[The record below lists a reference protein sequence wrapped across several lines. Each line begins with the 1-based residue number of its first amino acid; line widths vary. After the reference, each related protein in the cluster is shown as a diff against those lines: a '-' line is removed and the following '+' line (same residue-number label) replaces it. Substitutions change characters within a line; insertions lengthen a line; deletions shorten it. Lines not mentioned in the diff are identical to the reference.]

1 MSIVKREFANKL
13 QDFSLSIATRN
24 NMSRN
29 MDYKTPKNKI
39 QQNTKT
45 RRATTQTTFGSD
57 LIEFFG
63 DD

>member
-1 MSIVKREFANKL
+1 
-13 QDFSLSIATRN
+13 
-24 NMSRN
+24 

>member
-1 MSIVKREFANKL
+1 
-13 QDFSLSIATRN
+13 
-24 NMSRN
+24 

-63 DD
+63 DDSKEIRIQIEKRNIYICQKYFTN